1 MDRTLFLLRTSLFP
15 AVFVCLFFVS
25 SAFPQ
30 KLTKENFVPS
40 EILVKFSP
48 EVSSERIAAAKR
60 TIGGETI
67 EEFPSIGWQ
76 RITLPAGMSVKDAIA
91 RYRELD
97 GVEIAQPN
105 FYYRLQATPND
116 AQFTNPG
123 LYGLTKIA
131 APTAWDL
138 TTGSSAVVV
147 ANIDTGMRMTHEDLA
162 GNIWV
167 NPGEIAGNGVDD
179 DANGFVDDVNGWD
192 FFFNDSNPTDE
203 HGHGTHTG
211 GTIGAHGN
219 NLLGIAGVNWTVKIM
234 PIKIYNNTGNGS
246 TSSMLINAYNYIRM
260 MKLRGVN
267 IRVTNNS
274 YGGCDEAC
282 GYDQATKD
290 AIDAMGDVGILNVF
304 AAGNSSV
311 NTDITP
317 FYPAS
322 YTSTTILSV
331 GGSDEND
338 NRRFNY
344 GAVTVD
350 LAAPGQGIFS
360 TTFGSNSSYG
370 SMSGTSMATPHAA
383 GAAALLSAFNPNLS
397 VASLKATLMNNV
409 DLLPSFTGFNKSG
422 GRLNVDKALRNQT
435 VCTFSPTALTVNV
448 TTKGG
453 LVTLPVTTAPNCEFT
468 VKSQA
473 SWIKV
478 LDTDTFSGSSTVT
491 FRVGVNSTITRNGI
505 VVIGNQP
512 ISIRQSRVG

>member
-1 MDRTLFLLRTSLFP
+1 MY
-15 AVFVCLFFVS
+15 
-25 SAFPQ
+25 
-30 KLTKENFVPS
+30 
-40 EILVKFSP
+40 
-48 EVSSERIAAAKR
+48 KR
-60 TIGGETI
+60 
-67 EEFPSIGWQ
+67 Q
-76 RITLPAGMSVKDAIA
+76 
-91 RYRELD
+91 
-97 GVEIAQPN
+97 
-105 FYYRLQATPND
+105 
-116 AQFTNPG
+116 
-123 LYGLTKIA
+123 
-131 APTAWDL
+131 
-138 TTGSSAVVV
+138 
-147 ANIDTGMRMTHEDLA
+147 
-162 GNIWV
+162 
-167 NPGEIAGNGVDD
+167 
-179 DANGFVDDVNGWD
+179 
-192 FFFNDSNPTDE
+192 DE

-219 NLLGIAGVNWTVKIM
+219 NLLGIAGVNWTVKLM

-282 GYDQATKD
+282 GYDQATKE

-322 YTSTTILSV
+322 YTSPTILSV
-331 GGSDEND
+331 GGSDESD
-338 NRRFNY
+338 ARRYNY
-344 GAVTVD
+344 GVVTVD
-350 LAAPGQGIFS
+350 LAAPGVGIFS

-409 DLLPSFTGFNKSG
+409 DQLPSFTGFNKTG
-422 GRLNVDKALRNQT
+422 GRLNVDRALRNQT

-448 TTKGG
+448 ATKGG
-453 LVTLPVTTAPNCEFT
+453 LVTVSVATAPNCDFT

-491 FRVGVNSTITRNGI
+491 FRVGVNSTISRNGI

>member
-1 MDRTLFLLRTSLFP
+1 MDRKFFLMRTLLF
-15 AVFVCLFFVS
+15 AVVGVCLLFETAS
-25 SAFPQ
+25 SQ
-30 KLTKENFVPS
+30 KTANENFVPN

-48 EVSSERIAAAKR
+48 GVNSERVAAAKR
-60 TIGGETI
+60 AIGGETV
-67 EEFPSIGWQ
+67 ETFAAIGWQ
-76 RITLPAGMSVKDAIA
+76 RITLPAGMSVKEAIA
-91 RYRELD
+91 RYREID

-105 FYYRLQATPND
+105 FYYHLQATPND

-123 LYGLTKIA
+123 LYGLTKIS
-131 APTAWDL
+131 APAAWDL
-138 TTGSSAVVV
+138 STGSSSVVV
-147 ANIDTGMRMTHEDLA
+147 ANIDTGMRMTHEDLVN
-162 GNIWV
+162 NIWI
-167 NPGEIAGNGVDD
+167 NSGEIAGNGVDD

-192 FFFNDSNPTDE
+192 FFFNDANPSDE
-203 HGHGTHTG
+203 YGHGTHTG

-219 NLLGIAGVNWTVKIM
+219 NLIGIAGVNWTVKIM
-234 PIKIYNNTGNGS
+234 PIKIYDSTGGGT

-290 AIDAMGDVGILNVF
+290 AIDAMGETGILNVF
-304 AAGNSSV
+304 AAGNNGV
-311 NTDITP
+311 NTDLTP

-322 YTSTTILSV
+322 YTSPTILSV
-331 GGSDEND
+331 GGSDQND
-338 NRRFNY
+338 NRIFNY

-350 LAAPGQGIFS
+350 LAAPGQSIYS

-409 DLLPSFTGFNKSG
+409 DTLPSFTGFNKTG
-422 GRLNVDKALRNQT
+422 GRLNVDRAMRNQT
-435 VCTFSPTALTVNV
+435 VCTFSPTALTINV
-448 TTKGG
+448 PTKGG
-453 LVTLPVTTAPNCEFT
+453 VFTLPVTTAPNCDFT

-473 SWIKV
+473 SWV
-478 LDTDTFSGSSTVT
+478 RLVDTDTFSGSSTIT
-491 FRVGVNSTITRNGI
+491 FRVTVNTTITRNAV

-512 ISIRQSRVG
+512 ITIRQSRVG